1 MQNRRKYLVETAFA
15 ASAIALLKPLN
26 VVANSL
32 ESVTKKGLKRL
43 TIVFSSD
50 LASDGKTINSNDTFS
65 TNIKA
70 IKYSVQDI
78 ISKNYNVL
86 LLQNGNIC
94 NPKKVEEEIV
104 TQRLLQLKSLGY
116 DAIVAGKNDIKS
128 AKSFN
133 SLAAKTGLTVLGKNT
148 QIIEKGKIKI
158 GLVANDFS
166 ETSTISGIKRKA
178 ALLSNKAKELKE
190 QHNCNLVICLSTN
203 NIANNKKAI
212 KNDMDLTTN
221 THSIDLII
229 SGNNFSNKPIQ
240 LTTSNLHKEA
250 VLLTSN
256 KFIGTS
262 IGRIDIDF
270 DKNLQKNK
278 ISLPLPIYS

>member
-1 MQNRRKYLVETAFA
+1 MQNRRKFLAETAFA

-32 ESVTKKGLKRL
+32 ESVTKKEINRL
-43 TIVFSSD
+43 TVVFSSD
-50 LASDGKTINSNDTFS
+50 LASDGKTNQSNDTFN
-65 TNIKA
+65 TNIKT
-70 IKYSVQDI
+70 IKYSVRDI
-78 ISKNYNVL
+78 IESNYNVL

-94 NPKKVEEEIV
+94 SSKKVEEEVISE
-104 TQRLLQLKSLGY
+104 RLVKLKKLGY
-116 DAIVAGKNDIKS
+116 DAVVAGKNDIKS
-128 AKSFN
+128 AKLFN
-133 SLAAKTGLTVLGKNT
+133 SLATKTGLTVLSKNT

-158 GLVANDFS
+158 GLIANDFG
-166 ETSTISGIKRKA
+166 ETSTILGIKRKA
-178 ALLSNKAKELKE
+178 TLLSNKAKELKE

-212 KNDMDLTTN
+212 KNDIDLTAN
-221 THSIDLII
+221 THNIDLII

-270 DKNLQKNK
+270 DERLQKSK
-278 ISLPLPIYS
+278 ISLPLPLYS

>member
-1 MQNRRKYLVETAFA
+1 MQNRRKFLAETAFA

-32 ESVTKKGLKRL
+32 ESVTKKELNRL
-43 TIVFSSD
+43 TVVFSSD
-50 LASDGKTINSNDTFS
+50 LASDGKTNNSNDTFS

-70 IKYSVQDI
+70 IKYSVKDI
-78 ISKNYNVL
+78 IASNYNVL

-94 NPKKVEEEIV
+94 SIRKVEEEIV
-104 TQRLLQLKSLGY
+104 SQRLLKLKSLGY
-116 DAIVAGKNDIKS
+116 DAVVAGKNDLKS
-128 AKSFN
+128 AKLFN
-133 SLAAKTGLTVLGKNT
+133 SLAAKTGLIVLGKNT
-148 QIIEKGKIKI
+148 QIIEKGKMKI
-158 GLVANDFS
+158 GLIANDFG

-178 ALLSNKAKELKE
+178 TILSNKAKELKE
-190 QHNCNLVICLSTN
+190 QYNCNLVICLSTN

-212 KNDMDLTTN
+212 KNDIELTAN
-221 THSIDLII
+221 THNIDLII

-240 LTTSNLHKEA
+240 LTTANLHKEA

-270 DKNLQKNK
+270 DENLQKAK

>member
-1 MQNRRKYLVETAFA
+1 MQNRRKFLVETAFA

-70 IKYSVQDI
+70 IKYSVKDI

-116 DAIVAGKNDIKS
+116 DAVVAGKNDIKS

-240 LTTSNLHKEA
+240 LPTCIKKL
-250 VLLTSN
+250 
-256 KFIGTS
+256 FC
-262 IGRIDIDF
+262 
-270 DKNLQKNK
+270 
-278 ISLPLPIYS
+278 

>member
-1 MQNRRKYLVETAFA
+1 MQNRRKFLVETAFA

-32 ESVTKKGLKRL
+32 ESVTKKDLNRL

-50 LASDGKTINSNDTFS
+50 LASDGKINNSNDVFS
-65 TNIKA
+65 NNINA
-70 IKYSVQDI
+70 IKYSIQDI
-78 ISKNYNVL
+78 IASNYNVL
-86 LLQNGNIC
+86 LLQNGNVC
-94 NPKKVEEEIV
+94 HHKKVEEEII
-104 TQRLLQLKSLGY
+104 TQRLLKLKSLGF
-116 DAIVAGKNDIKS
+116 DLVVAGKNDIKS
-128 AKSFN
+128 AKLFN
-133 SLAAKTGLTVLGKNT
+133 SLAEKTGLIALNKST

-158 GLVANDFS
+158 GLVANDFG

-178 ALLSNKAKELKE
+178 SLLSNKAKELKE
-190 QHNCNLVICLSTN
+190 KHNCNLVICLSTN

-212 KNDMDLTTN
+212 KNDIDLTAN

-229 SGNNFSNKPIQ
+229 SGNNFSNRPIQ
-240 LTTSNLHKEA
+240 LTANNLHKEA

-270 DKNLQKNK
+270 DDNLQKNK
-278 ISLPLPIYS
+278 ISLPLPVYG